1 MSQPSPISHV
11 QISSLSQY
19 LTQRDSLASSLP
31 GSLAPSLPLS
41 AHKALT
47 PKHKAPLPPCPP
59 PPSLSLSANKALT
72 PKNKALAPKHETP
85 TPEICALALHPVSEW
100 GKRQIDGL

>member
-47 PKHKAPLPPCPP
+47 PK
-59 PPSLSLSANKALT
+59 
-72 PKNKALAPKHETP
+72 NKALAPKHETP